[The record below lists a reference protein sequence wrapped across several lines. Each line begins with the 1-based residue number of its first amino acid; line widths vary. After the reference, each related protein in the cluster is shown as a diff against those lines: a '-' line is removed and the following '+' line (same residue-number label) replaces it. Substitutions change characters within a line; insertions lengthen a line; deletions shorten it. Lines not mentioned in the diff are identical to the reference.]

1 VQEETLT
8 ARDYRR
14 LCELIYEQAGI
25 CLNEEKRTMLE
36 GRIRRRV
43 KALEMPSYRAYC
55 EYLFDEGGLAEEL
68 VPLLDVV
75 TTNKT
80 DFFRE
85 PRHFEFLAERALPEW
100 MASGDPRR
108 SYRIWSAPCS
118 SGEEPYTMA
127 MVLNEFAGRNPGF
140 DYRILGTDLSTAV
153 LEKAVRAV
161 YSEEVIA
168 PVPTLLKRKYFLR
181 SRDKETAQ
189 VRVTP
194 ELRGKVDFQ
203 RLNFMD
209 DVYEVEGRFAAIFC
223 RNVLIYFDR
232 TTQERILGKLLRH
245 LMPGGYLFVG
255 HSETLHDMCL
265 PVKPVA
271 PALYRR
277 VDG

>member
-1 VQEETLT
+1 MQDETLT
-8 ARDYRR
+8 ARDFRR
-14 LCELIYEQAGI
+14 LCDLIYEQAGI
-25 CLNEEKRTMLE
+25 CLNDEKRTMLE

-85 PRHFEFLAERALPEW
+85 PKHFDFLSDRALPEW
-100 MASGDPRR
+100 MASGEGRR
-108 SYRIWSAPCS
+108 CYRIWSAPCS

-127 MVLNEFAGRNPGF
+127 MVLSEFARRNPGF

-153 LEKAVRAV
+153 LEKAARAV
-161 YSEEVIA
+161 YSEETIA
-168 PVPTLLKRKYFLR
+168 PVPAPLKRKYFLR

-189 VRVTP
+189 VRVVP
-194 ELRGKVDFQ
+194 ELRERVDFR

-209 DVYEVEGRFAAIFC
+209 DLYEVEGSFAAIFC

-232 TTQERILGKLLRH
+232 PTQEQILRKLLRH
-245 LMPGGYLFVG
+245 LLPGGYLFVG
-255 HSETLHDMCL
+255 HSETLHEMRL

-277 VDG
+277 SDG